1 MKTISNLFIC
11 ALLLTLI
18 GIQPGK
24 AQSIS
29 LIEKKEVYAKEHI
42 SDRDPVPYPFVREAD
57 VMWEKVVW
65 RMLNLREKMNH
76 PLFFPTRPR
85 GPIARPPGICL

>member
-29 LIEKKEVYAKEHI
+29 LMKRKRYTPKNIYLTGIPSPILLFVKQMSCGKKLY
-42 SDRDPVPYPFVREAD
+42 
-57 VMWEKVVW
+57 
-65 RMLNLREKMNH
+65 
-76 PLFFPTRPR
+76 
-85 GPIARPPGICL
+85 GGC